1 MLGTILKAGHV
12 LALFN
17 GEHPSWGVSEIA
29 QALGIAKSSV
39 HDLVASLT
47 LIGLLTQGDDG
58 RYRLGWKL
66 VELSEILLETTEL
79 RTVARPILERM
90 NDTYQETIR
99 LAILDHG
106 KVCYVDTLDGMQ
118 PIRVAVSG
126 LGSHLY
132 PHCSSVGKVLLAHQ
146 RRNIIERLIAEQ
158 GLPRFT
164 DSTITDADTLH
175 TELEFTRRR
184 GWGIDNGEIIADLRC
199 IAAPIRNHQGRV
211 VAAVSMSVPAFR
223 FERSQDALRNAVIR
237 AGEEIS
243 LRLGYRAKGA
253 A

>member
-1 MLGTILKAGHV
+1 MLGTILKAGQV
-12 LALFN
+12 FALFN
-17 GEHPSWGVSEIA
+17 GERPEWGVSDIA
-29 QALGIAKSSV
+29 HALGIAKSSA
-39 HDLVASLT
+39 HDLVASMAQ
-47 LIGLLTQGDDG
+47 IGLLTQGEDG

-79 RTVARPILERM
+79 RAVARPILERI

-118 PIRVAVSG
+118 PIRVAASG

-132 PHCSSVGKVLLAHQ
+132 PHCSGVGKVLLAHQ
-146 RRNIIERLIAEQ
+146 PSTLVERTIAEQ

-164 DSTITDADTLH
+164 ESTITTLEALRAELDA
-175 TELEFTRRR
+175 TRQR

-199 IAAPIRNHQGRV
+199 IAAPIRNHSGRV

-223 FERSQDALRNAVIR
+223 FERSQDALRGAVMR
-237 AGEEIS
+237 AGDEIS
-243 LRLGYRAKGA
+243 LHLGYRAKGVA
-253 A
+253 